1 MSNEVLDN
9 YWVSDARWEGDGLV
23 ATLSPVPKPKYTIK
37 VSDVYS
43 IARIFDLMRD
53 RDKPVRSFEINET
66 VLCDKDN
73 TDVYAYIDCIKNE
86 GR

>member
-9 YWVSDARWEGDGLV
+9 YWVSDARWEGDSLV
-23 ATLSPVPKPKYTIK
+23 ATLSPVSKSKYTIK
-37 VSDVYS
+37 VSDEGS
-43 IARIFDLMRD
+43 IARIFDLMKD

-66 VLCDKDN
+66 VLCDRDN
-73 TDVYAYIDCIKNE
+73 TDVYAYIDSIKNE